1 MLFTFYICF
10 FFFFQAEDGIRDA
23 QESRGLGDVY
33 KRQDVDSSKWY
44 CKCGGLLDD
53 SASGSTRIHI
63 DFLETWNITIR
74 GMVMFSA
81 CSVWFA
87 LIGYMSGPRAR
98 FFKASVLQVE
108 RMWILQWFQLWVLA
122 QIFVGLESPWQAAK
136 YGAGLFA
143 GCILA
148 HTACWFGLFVC
159 SSCPSASRV
168 RSITYWSVVACLI
181 ALGFETMIRHFMLKL
196 AEFSVDGTFARSD
209 WDALGSSLVAYGA
222 GYLILVGY
230 ICWARI
236 PRLPSCKTLHDFWN
250 FQGRSESHR
259 ETENEL
265 ESDLYTE
272 DSSREAGLPSL
283 AALAVIGL
291 LTMMQGIFT
300 LRYHPD
306 TYCYTSSYLREFRGP
321 VCLLEWT
328 HVLKATLIPPCFLWD
343 LLLHNFLWGRMC
355 HDVVLQTFVRNVDWR
370 KYRREPFS
378 WRQHDM
384 IAMGAEGAVYLAHLN
399 EDPDGQLV
407 VLKKPHITGSRALR
421 ATMQEAAILAQ
432 IHESLADSEEPGAGH
447 IVALRG
453 FCPVLPEVALLL
465 EYCTGGDLL
474 HKLKE
479 MRPDEDLVDNY
490 CEEFAHN
497 GLDDRS
503 LSLQLRLEWGVQI
516 ALGMKALHS
525 IGVAHRDLKTDNI
538 LLTQGMS
545 VRISDFG
552 CATIKRSGQHDR
564 FATANAGTMAFMAPE
579 VVSISRS
586 DSLDKML
593 LEYNP
598 IKVDAFSYGFV
609 LFECLTF
616 RREPGCRASMQVKD
630 FSTEHTVLAEA
641 DFYGSGVPFAHE
653 LVRTLQ
659 KCFDPNPD
667 SRPGFDEIC
676 SKLQS
681 VTRGSSAV
689 LNNRLGTFCAMG
701 TMPSMGNVQDPS
713 DANSRSHPHTRT
725 LVDLQDENSRR
736 HSQHVATI

>member
-474 HKLKE
+474 HKLQE
-479 MRPDEDLVDNY
+479 MRHETQL
-490 CEEFAHN
+490 CEMRREAGAAPNFN
-497 GLDDRS
+497 
-503 LSLQLRLEWGVQI
+503 QNLRRRVVWALEVSR
-516 ALGMKALHS
+516 GMQTLHVLR
-525 IGVAHRDLKTDNI
+525 IAHRDLKTDNV
-538 LLTQGMS
+538 LLTEEGQ
-545 VRISDFG
+545 VKISDFG
-552 CATIKRSGQHDR
+552 CACTIVDTEASR
-564 FATANAGTMAFMAPE
+564 FATADRGTLAFMAPE
-579 VVSISRS
+579 MMSDPRS
-586 DSLDKML
+586 GQTTM
-593 LEYNP
+593 LEYDP
-598 IKVDAFSYGFV
+598 LKSDLFSYGFV
-609 LFECLTF
+609 LFEALTF
-616 RREPGCRASMQVKD
+616 NREPHCRKQCRIDSMRDELHLTDDDFVNSPLAMGHVAVKLMESL
-630 FSTEHTVLAEA
+630 FS
-641 DFYGSGVPFAHE
+641 
-653 LVRTLQ
+653 
-659 KCFDPNPD
+659 PNP
-667 SRPGFDEIC
+667 SARPSFD
-676 SKLQS
+676 
-681 VTRGSSAV
+681 AV
-689 LNNRLGTFCAMG
+689 CDILEEMLGTDLHVSEDEG
-701 TMPSMGNVQDPS
+701 SET
-713 DANSRSHPHTRT
+713 NSG
-725 LVDLQDENSRR
+725 LDFKDEDQLGEWEWDL
-736 HSQHVATI
+736 